1 MPRTRRGRTLRSR
14 RSNPPSPPD
23 VRYYRL
29 LGSHDYSRNV
39 KRILG
44 NKVNELKKRGDL
56 ELGTAVIVKDKVA
69 ERKTVMVGK
78 GVEEVNHYF
87 DQLKRDVK
95 KAKEKHDEDPFTQHE
110 RMGIQNLL
118 RRNVLPG

>member
-1 MPRTRRGRTLRSR
+1 
-14 RSNPPSPPD
+14 
-23 VRYYRL
+23 
-29 LGSHDYSRNV
+29 
-39 KRILG
+39 
-44 NKVNELKKRGDL
+44 LKKRGDL